1 MIPIMAT
8 VENIIRLW
16 PRPIDL
22 ARELGVGPSR
32 ITDWKNRNAIP
43 VAYWQS
49 ILQAARRRGHPEV
62 TAELLVE
69 LHAREPAAVPQ
80 SLGEEEKPWP
90 AQTGEAGPE
99 NDAEREAAGHFS
111 RFKHLRRSNFASA
124 EEITAHISALRDEWE
139 RR

>member
-1 MIPIMAT
+1 MAN
-8 VENIIRLW
+8 VEDIIRLW

-32 ITDWKNRNAIP
+32 ITDWKNRDAIP
-43 VAYWQS
+43 YWQS

-69 LHAREPAAVPQ
+69 LHAREPAGVPQ
-80 SLGEEEKPWP
+80 GLAEEEKPWV
-90 AQTGEAGPE
+90 AQTGQAGSQENVEPEAT
-99 NDAEREAAGHFS
+99 GHFS
-111 RFKHLRRSNFASA
+111 RFKHLRRANFASA
-124 EEITAHISALRDEWE
+124 DDVTGHISALRDEWE

>member
-1 MIPIMAT
+1 MMA
-8 VENIIRLW
+8 NIADIIRLW

-22 ARELGVGPSR
+22 ARELAVGPSR

-49 ILQAARRRGHPEV
+49 ILQPVHRRGHPEV

-80 SLGEEEKPWP
+80 GLGEEEKPGWRKR
-90 AQTGEAGPE
+90 ARRPE
-99 NDAEREAAGHFS
+99 GDAEREATGHFS
-111 RFKHLRRSNFASA
+111 RFKHLRRANFASA
-124 EEITAHISALRDEWE
+124 EEITANISALRDEWE
-139 RR
+139 PR